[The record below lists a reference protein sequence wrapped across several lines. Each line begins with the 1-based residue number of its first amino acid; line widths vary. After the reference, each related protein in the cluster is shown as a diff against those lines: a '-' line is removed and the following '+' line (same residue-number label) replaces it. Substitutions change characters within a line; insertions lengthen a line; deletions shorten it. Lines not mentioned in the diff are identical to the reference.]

1 MSQWESY
8 SRSVAGRRESNEDE
22 VLLLPLGSDGY
33 FMAVAD
39 GMGGIKGGEIASA
52 IVLKFAGEFLTRRFK
67 KPVRPEQ
74 LKRIIRDLYAGAD
87 DAVRREQTSNPQL
100 AGMGTTLACVLIKGT
115 KYVVANIG
123 DSRVYRC
130 TQSAFEQLTVDHTY
144 VQDMMTRSGVRPDAR
159 LVENFG
165 HVVTRSIQG
174 GKDRPDIFPREDR
187 TFSLAEGEGF
197 LLCSDGLISDKSAD
211 QQAPLEILFRTT
223 TGLQEAAE
231 KMVDSALEAGSTDN
245 ISVVLATWGAFQRS
259 QAQTE
264 VMPDPQTTVTL
275 KAVPPARKPL
285 YFIRSPRI
293 VALVVL
299 AALALLLAVI
309 VCASD
314 GSEENSGDPSI
325 DHQTQSRENPS
336 YVKNRDANSRLDPNS
351 RNNR

>member
-8 SRSVAGRRESNEDE
+8 SHSVAGRRESNEDE
-22 VLLLPLGSDGY
+22 VLALPLGSEGY
-33 FMAVAD
+33 FIAVAD
-39 GMGGIKGGEIASA
+39 GMGGIKGGEVASA
-52 IVLKFAGEFLTRRFK
+52 IVLNFAREFLTRRFK

-74 LKRIIRDLYAGAD
+74 LKKIIRDLYAGAD
-87 DAVRREQTSNPQL
+87 AAVRKEQTSSPHL
-100 AGMGTTLACVLIKGT
+100 AGMGTTLACILVQGT

-130 TQSAFEQLTVDHTY
+130 SQGAFEQLTVDHTY

-159 LVENFG
+159 LVEHFG

-174 GKDRPDIFPREDR
+174 GKDKPDIFPREDR
-187 TFSLAEGEGF
+187 TFALADGEGF

-211 QQAPLEILFRTT
+211 QQAPLEALFRTT

-231 KMVDSALEAGSTDN
+231 KMVEAALDAGSTDN

-259 QAQTE
+259 QTQPE
-264 VMPDPQTTVTL
+264 VTPDPQTTVTL
-275 KAVPPARKPL
+275 KAVPPARKPMS
-285 YFIRSPRI
+285 FARSPRI

-314 GSEENSGDPSI
+314 GSEGSTGDPGI
-325 DHQTQSRENPS
+325 ENRTHVQKKPS
-336 YVKNRDANSRLDPNS
+336 YGKDRDANSRLDSNS